1 MSSQETAD
9 IFDKSMRAL
18 IEHLLVVMETKEK
31 LELFVGV
38 TNPVVKYLR
47 KYRSIYEK
55 TSNDPLEH
63 VNYIKPWYNKLRRK
77 ILQGGDQWLLD
88 ETVYIQYGAGT
99 SGENKAK
106 EYRIMLSTIYNAAV
120 TMRDKKEKQLE
131 GCPDEDWEKAYE
143 LNYPDIILLHIYRIL
158 TIVAD
163 NEEDRKKL
171 QEHVRTLEEELQIE
185 QGEAPKSGGLD
196 GIVGAATQ
204 MISRLGIKPPP
215 GQRMPTD
222 KEVTGLFESVFKNG
236 KTQEAITQLV
246 SGVQNSKDVP
256 ELMENLLKGFKE
268 NNLTETITEA
278 LSQTALSAEMSA
290 QQSTSE

>member
-1 MSSQETAD
+1 MTTEDA
-9 IFDKSMRAL
+9 KKWYVVRAAGG
-18 IEHLLVVMETKEK
+18 KEK
-31 LELFVGV
+31 
-38 TNPVVKYLR
+38 
-47 KYRSIYEK
+47 
-55 TSNDPLEH
+55 
-63 VNYIKPWYNKLRRK
+63 
-77 ILQGGDQWLLD
+77 
-88 ETVYIQYGAGT
+88 
-99 SGENKAK
+99 KAK

-120 TMRDKKEKQLE
+120 TMRDKKERQLE

-143 LNYPDIILLHIYRIL
+143 LNYPDIILLHVYRIL
-158 TIVAD
+158 AIVAD

-185 QGEAPKSGGLD
+185 QGEAPQSGGLD

-204 MISRLGIKPPP
+204 MISRLGIKPPA